1 MNNKHR
7 DVGLLC
13 LFLLV
18 VAIFDVGYAKD
29 IIIFVCGLI
38 VVIWALNIIFD
49 IGGKLKEKFDKWNK
63 NPPKKDFES
72 I

>member
-7 DVGLLC
+7 DIGLLC

-18 VAIFDVGYAKD
+18 VAIMDLQYARD
-29 IIIFVCGLI
+29 IIIFVCGF
-38 VVIWALNIIFD
+38 VVIIYGLDVVLVIWD
-49 IGGKLKEKFDKWNK
+49 KCKEKFDKWNK
-63 NPPKKDFES
+63 NPPKKDYES

>member
-7 DVGLLC
+7 DIGLLC

-18 VAIFDVGYAKD
+18 VAIMDIQYARD
-29 IIIFVCGLI
+29 IIIFVCGF
-38 VVIWALNIIFD
+38 VVIIYGLDVVLVIWD
-49 IGGKLKEKFDKWNK
+49 KCKEKFDKWNN
-63 NPPKKDFES
+63 NPPKKDYES